1 MKSNMAT
8 LKSDKKKRCKCSV
21 KGKESDLFAVFFF
34 LFCFSCLVTI
44 YGYSKAN
51 KYLNIKRFCKF
62 YDFEIMEEFKNLT
75 F

>member
-34 LFCFSCLVTI
+34 FVLFFLF
-44 YGYSKAN
+44 GD
-51 KYLNIKRFCKF
+51 NIW
-62 YDFEIMEEFKNLT
+62 LQ
-75 F
+75 